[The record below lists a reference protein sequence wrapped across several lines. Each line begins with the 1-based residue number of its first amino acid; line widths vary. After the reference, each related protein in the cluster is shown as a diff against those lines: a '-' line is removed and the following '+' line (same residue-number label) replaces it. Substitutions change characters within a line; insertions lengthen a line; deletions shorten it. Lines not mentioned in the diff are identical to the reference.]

1 MSTPPTDPEKAMSQ
15 TLSRSLTL
23 LATLAALSVFAVDAS
38 AALRVT
44 CEVRSDRSKASVD
57 GSNLASGNY
66 SAKLTSGANSAQTG
80 LKATIGDEVEFDFD
94 SNRRDVR
101 RGATEIAKN
110 FIVGGQAT
118 GTLLNEAGKVVA
130 SKTVNCRQR

>member
-1 MSTPPTDPEKAMSQ
+1 MSL

-23 LATLAALSVFAVDAS
+23 LATLASLSVFAVDAS
-38 AALRVT
+38 AALRVR

-66 SAKLTSGANSAQTG
+66 SAMLISGNNSAQSPLEHTV
-80 LKATIGDEVEFDFD
+80 GDEVEFDFD

-101 RGATEIAKN
+101 QGATEISKN
-110 FIVGGQAT
+110 FIVNGQAT
-118 GTLLNEAGKVVA
+118 GKLLDANGNVVA
-130 SKTVNCRQR
+130 SKTVDCRRN

>member
-1 MSTPPTDPEKAMSQ
+1 MSQ
-15 TLSRSLTL
+15 TLSRTLTL
-23 LATLAALSVFAVDAS
+23 LATLSALSVFAVDAS

-44 CEVRSDRSKASVD
+44 CEVRSDRSRASVD

-66 SAKLTSGANSAQTG
+66 SAVLVSGANSAQSLPKHTV
-80 LKATIGDEVEFDFD
+80 GDEVEFDFD

-101 RGATEIAKN
+101 QGATEIAKN
-110 FIVGGQAT
+110 FIVNGQAT
-118 GTLLNEAGKVVA
+118 GKLLNANGNVVA